1 MDIVVSEKQI
11 INFLRRRISYEDL
24 LWIVNDVQEM
34 IDEGESVDTAV
45 YDGIRDFI
53 KSKKFTEIDE
63 FGDDQSYWD
72 SYLAFERPL
81 VSYVKMKLGLEQTP
95 ILKKEFLE
103 NSYLCIMETKG
114 YVDSLVK
121 KFYGKSYDE
130 EHEVIQSIMNKL
142 IREDMGGDTGIHI
155 PNTIYKD

>member
-1 MDIVVSEKQI
+1 MKYIISEPRLSM
-11 INFLRRRISYEDL
+11 FLRRRFSYEDL

-81 VSYVKMKLGLEQTP
+81 VSYVKMKLGLE
-95 ILKKEFLE
+95 
-103 NSYLCIMETKG
+103 
-114 YVDSLVK
+114 
-121 KFYGKSYDE
+121 
-130 EHEVIQSIMNKL
+130 
-142 IREDMGGDTGIHI
+142 
-155 PNTIYKD
+155 

>member
-1 MDIVVSEKQI
+1 VSCVISKLYLLNMDYILTESQVL
-11 INFLRRRISYEDL
+11 NFLRRRFSYEDL

-72 SYLAFERPL
+72 SYLKYERPL
-81 VSYVKMKLGLEQTP
+81 VSYVKSKLDL
-95 ILKKEFLE
+95 
-103 NSYLCIMETKG
+103 
-114 YVDSLVK
+114 
-121 KFYGKSYDE
+121 
-130 EHEVIQSIMNKL
+130 
-142 IREDMGGDTGIHI
+142 
-155 PNTIYKD
+155 